1 MKKLKTI
8 FIIAVIVALFVP
20 IVTFNMESP
29 SVSAIDNRELTE
41 FDIHSDDKTDM
52 VDSYVKD
59 RVGFRTEAISAFTVL
74 NDRLFHEMIHPTYTY
89 GKDGYVFFKV
99 GQEWADEEFIEEFCQ
114 YLKEIQ
120 NYCEERNVPFV
131 YCLNP
136 GKVSVYSEYLPKGYN
151 YKNKVITCIVENLE
165 KYGVNY
171 VNNYEVLKEKSKAE
185 QVYNKKYDAGHWND
199 LGAFYGINTI
209 LSKVHEYFPNV
220 RENTLEDFEISTE
233 IQESLP
239 VSYFRIDEEVPV
251 FTNKQSDMIENKTDD
266 YAAIKLDSNHRAFSY
281 LENKENEGLPSV
293 LFFRGSY
300 VIGRERFLES
310 RFSELCAVHNY
321 ENLLDF
327 EYYFNIVQPD
337 CVIVETADYA
347 TTRDYFDYEK
357 MKNKELNKLLDEE
370 KLKSSEPLEK
380 YEFTK
385 KTEGELTE
393 ISIQTNDKQGGYL
406 IYKEHVFDLMN
417 DGSGNLNCTI
427 DNEYNDESEMK
438 VVLF

>member
-8 FIIAVIVALFVP
+8 FVMAVIIILLVP
-20 IVTFNMESP
+20 IVTFNIESP

-52 VDSYVKD
+52 IDSYVKD
-59 RVGFRTEAISAFTVL
+59 RVGFRTDAISAFTVL
-74 NDRLFHEMIHPTYTY
+74 NDRLFNEMIHPTYTY
-89 GKDGYVFFKV
+89 GQDGYVFFKI
-99 GQEWADEEFIEEFCQ
+99 GQEYVDEEFIEAFCK
-114 YLKEIQ
+114 YLKKIQ
-120 NYCEERNVPFV
+120 DYCEERNVPFI

-136 GKVSVYSEYLPKGYN
+136 GKVSVYSEYLPNGYN
-151 YKNKVITCIVENLE
+151 YKNKVIKCIIESLE
-165 KYGVNY
+165 KYDVNY
-171 VNNYEVLKEKSKAE
+171 VNNYEVLKEKSKTE

-209 LSKVHEYFPNV
+209 LNKVNEYFPAV

-239 VSYFRIDEEVPV
+239 VSYFKIDEEVPV
-251 FTNKQSDMIENKTDD
+251 FSNKKSDMIEDKTED
-266 YAAIKLDSNHRAFSY
+266 YASIKLDSSHRAFTY
-281 LENKENEGLPSV
+281 LENKENQELPNV

-321 ENLLDF
+321 GNLLDF

-357 MKNKELNKLLDEE
+357 LKSKELNKLPDESDLE
-370 KLKSSEPLEK
+370 SSEPLENYK
-380 YEFTK
+380 FTK

-393 ISIQTNDKQGGYL
+393 IAIEAGEKKGGYL
-406 IYKEHVFDLMN
+406 IYKEYIFDLVD
-417 DGSGNLNCTI
+417 DGSGKLKCTI
-427 DNEYNDESEMK
+427 DNKYNNESEMK

>member
-8 FIIAVIVALFVP
+8 FIMAVIILLLVP
-20 IVTFNMESP
+20 IVTFNIESP

-52 VDSYVKD
+52 IDSYVKD
-59 RVGFRTEAISAFTVL
+59 RVGFRTNAISAFTVL

-89 GKDGYVFFKV
+89 GQDGYVFFKI
-99 GQEWADEEFIEEFCQ
+99 GQEYADEEFIEAFCQ
-114 YLKEIQ
+114 YLKKIQ
-120 NYCEERNVPFV
+120 DYCEERNVPFI

-136 GKVSVYSEYLPKGYN
+136 GKVSVYSEYLPKGYH
-151 YKNKVITCIVENLE
+151 YKNKVIKCIVENLE

-171 VNNYEVLKEKSKAE
+171 VNNYEVLKEKSKTE

-209 LSKVHEYFPNV
+209 LNKVNEYFPVV
-220 RENTLEDFEISTE
+220 RENTMEDFDISTE

-251 FTNKQSDMIENKTDD
+251 FSNKKSDMIVDKTED
-266 YAAIKLDSNHRAFSY
+266 YASIKLDSSHRAFTY
-281 LENKENEGLPSV
+281 LENKENQELPDV

-357 MKNKELNKLLDEE
+357 LNDKELNKLPDELDLE
-370 KLKSSEPLEK
+370 SSKPLEN
-380 YEFTK
+380 YRFTK
-385 KTEGELTE
+385 KTEGALTE
-393 ISIQTNDKQGGYL
+393 IAIEAGESKGGYL
-406 IYKEHVFDLMN
+406 IYEGHVFDLLA
-417 DGSGNLNCTI
+417 DDSGKLKCTI
-427 DNEYNDESEMK
+427 DNEYNHESEMR